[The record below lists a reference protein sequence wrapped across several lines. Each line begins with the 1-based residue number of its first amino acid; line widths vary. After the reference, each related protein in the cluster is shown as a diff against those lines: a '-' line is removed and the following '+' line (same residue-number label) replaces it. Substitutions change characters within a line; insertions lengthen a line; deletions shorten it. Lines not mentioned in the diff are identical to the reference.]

1 MSVGLQIH
9 FNPSPP
15 LSTMGRHGLGSVEYF
30 AAGPGS
36 LHYKYR
42 RRNFRFRHKRAFS
55 IPSLSLAFSTEPP
68 GATTHPTTVVAMLQ
82 QQQRGHRK
90 EDMCVC
96 LHTAASEH
104 GRSRFGSVRFFHQS
118 IHPFSFSLCRLAGV
132 VIIVFGSPRC
142 V

>member
-9 FNPSPP
+9 SPP
-15 LSTMGRHGLGSVEYF
+15 LSPPWAGTVSVRW
-30 AAGPGS
+30 S
-36 LHYKYR
+36 LLRPDPVHCTINTDGVTFDFDTR
-42 RRNFRFRHKRAFS
+42 ELFPFLRFRWRFP
-55 IPSLSLAFSTEPP
+55 PSHPEPQRTP
-68 GATTHPTTVVAMLQ
+68 QRWLQCCSSSSVATA
-82 QQQRGHRK
+82 RK
-90 EDMCVC
+90 TCVCVC